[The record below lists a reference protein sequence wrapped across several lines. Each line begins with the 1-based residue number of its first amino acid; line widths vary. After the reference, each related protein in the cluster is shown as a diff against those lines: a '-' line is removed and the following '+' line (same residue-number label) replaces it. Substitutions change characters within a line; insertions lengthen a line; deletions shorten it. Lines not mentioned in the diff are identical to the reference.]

1 MQRRDVAL
9 FIPMSR
15 LCKALDSLSGLNNFY
30 IDPTALVLQA
40 LSNGFHHAFDIM
52 NATALPSG
60 ISNWGIEVS

>member
-1 MQRRDVAL
+1 
-9 FIPMSR
+9 MSR